1 MDWFETA
8 SAESTV
14 ELPVIFSVEFTTVFT
29 DAMSV
34 DVSIFTVVADAWE
47 TGNADTINAMVNR
60 STGKN
65 FFILPQDGNL
75 EINSIPYD
83 PDEI

>member
-1 MDWFETA
+1 
-8 SAESTV
+8 
-14 ELPVIFSVEFTTVFT
+14 
-29 DAMSV
+29 MSV

-47 TGNADTINAMVNR
+47 TGNADTRNAMVNR
-60 STGKN
+60 STGKS